1 MGKLRYNFRNFAYF
15 KKNNLLVYSE
25 LIRENMVIAH
35 KENANPLFSS
45 IEDIKLPLSND
56 LLVPFVDL
64 IYLLDLQIENIEVN
78 SCSLPV

>member
-1 MGKLRYNFRNFAYF
+1 MD
-15 KKNNLLVYSE
+15 
-25 LIRENMVIAH
+25 IAH

-64 IYLLDLQIENIEVN
+64 IYLLDLQIENIEKACHRYLVRFE
-78 SCSLPV
+78 SIRT